1 MAMTRWPATITQGTA
16 TDMHWDLLKPFQTQ
30 VQALAPG
37 EALFRQGTPAKH
49 LFFVNAGRV
58 RLLRHSAAGHTMSL
72 HAASSGDLFAEGAL
86 FSEIYHCD
94 AIADIPSEI
103 IFLHKENLRLQL
115 QADPALA
122 MLFLE
127 RVTQQL
133 HRARA
138 LAELR
143 NIRSAEARTLQHL
156 RMLLSPNQTQVRFER
171 PLTQV
176 ATELGLTH
184 EAYYRCLAKL
194 ARDGLIE
201 RDGRVIRLLPG
212 AF

>member
-1 MAMTRWPATITQGTA
+1 MGTTPSPGTITQSTSA
-16 TDMHWDLLKPFQTQ
+16 DMNWDVLKPFEGQIKL
-30 VQALAPG
+30 LAPG
-37 EALFRQGTPAKH
+37 EALFRQGTATQH
-49 LFFVNAGRV
+49 LFFVRAGRIRLV
-58 RLLRHSAAGHTMSL
+58 RHTAAGHSMSL
-72 HAASSGDLFAEGAL
+72 HVASSGELFAEGAL
-86 FSEIYHCD
+86 FSDAYHCD
-94 AIADIPSEI
+94 AVADIASEV
-103 IFLHKENLRLQL
+103 IFLHKQGLRTRLQTD
-115 QADPALA
+115 AALA

-143 NIRSAEARTLQHL
+143 NIRSAETRTLQHL
-156 RMLLSPNQTQVRFER
+156 RLLLTPHQTCVRFQL

-201 RDGRVIRLLPG
+201 RDGRNIRLLPD

>member
-1 MAMTRWPATITQGTA
+1 MR
-16 TDMHWDLLKPFQTQ
+16 WDLLKPFQTK

-37 EALFRQGTPAKH
+37 EALFRQGTAATH
-49 LFFVNAGRV
+49 LFFIHTGRV
-58 RLLRHSAAGHTMSL
+58 RLLRHTAMGHTMSL
-72 HAASSGDLFAEGAL
+72 HLASSGELFAEGSL
-86 FSEIYHCD
+86 FSDVYHCD
-94 AIADIPSEI
+94 AIADIASEI

-156 RMLLSPNQTQVRFER
+156 RMLLAPRETQIHFER

-176 ATELGLTH
+176 ATELGLSQ

-201 RDGRVIRLLPG
+201 RDGRTIRLLPG